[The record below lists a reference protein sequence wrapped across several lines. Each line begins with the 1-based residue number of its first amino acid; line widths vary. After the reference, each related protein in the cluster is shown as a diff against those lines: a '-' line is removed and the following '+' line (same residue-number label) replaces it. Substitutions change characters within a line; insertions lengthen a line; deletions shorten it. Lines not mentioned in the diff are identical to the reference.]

1 MLNNKKLINYL
12 IVRENNVNSYLKNF
26 DITKDDFNSLF
37 INNKD
42 ELTRY
47 YDEAYNHAVK
57 LVMDDEYVGITFDN
71 LDKIKEFLEEQNGKT
86 KSIAM

>member
-47 YDEAYNHAVK
+47 YDESYNREVTK
-57 LVMDDEYVGITFDN
+57 VMDDEYVGITFDN
-71 LDKIKEFLEEQNGKT
+71 LDRINEFLNEDGKIKTL
-86 KSIAM
+86 AM

>member
-47 YDEAYNHAVK
+47 YGEAYNRAVTK
-57 LVMDDEYVGITFDN
+57 VMDDEYVGITFDN
-71 LDKIKEFLEEQNGKT
+71 LEKINTLIK
-86 KSIAM
+86 KS

>member
-37 INNKD
+37 
-42 ELTRY
+42 Y
-47 YDEAYNHAVK
+47 
-57 LVMDDEYVGITFDN
+57 ITKN
-71 LDKIKEFLEEQNGKT
+71 
-86 KSIAM
+86 